1 MPATDFTERITIIL
15 PVARVANFGTW
26 WQANI
31 DPSDDCTT
39 WPALN
44 AAGDNSPATHR
55 WCCTAL
61 TLPKVRKLMVRLC
74 QVSGITQPA
83 QWDTRNRAQ
92 KRQWLL
98 SNRAAIRTAIGVWI
112 GHTDN
117 DQAWERFDDHLET
130 MGLKRKQ
137 VQAI

>member
-1 MPATDFTERITIIL
+1 
-15 PVARVANFGTW
+15 
-26 WQANI
+26 
-31 DPSDDCTT
+31 
-39 WPALN
+39 
-44 AAGDNSPATHR
+44 
-55 WCCTAL
+55 
-61 TLPKVRKLMVRLC
+61 MVRLC